1 MIDKNKLLEQFK
13 DFKVE
18 ASEKEF
24 LFEKARKQLVSWEEL
39 ELPGEI
45 LNKML
50 SMSYDEINA
59 SEDEEIINLR
69 EKIYNLVSMCD
80 AHAREKTTRNTLPQK
95 RVICQANIRQNTWI
109 PQLIKWK
116 IDKTQCTE
124 PIRRLMQYIHN
135 PANSFPIISSV
146 HREWIANSIWGYYDP
161 DSFNQQLFDFFDGLQ
176 ITIANPENKSY
187 IYTNMLYND
196 KDEWYLTTNIKG
208 LVIRDNSWYDNNSNW
223 RDDLVKEMQGGKYGI
238 MWKDTLPTNYNNGVG
253 LSLKELINQD
263 GSFLVYIVCQSVAK
277 YKANV
282 VAFSL
287 EKEYDSI
294 KEEWEKLKPCGFG
307 DDWSQYEA
315 DGRGTRRQYAKI
327 VFLMDKF
334 EAIPQDKQFN
344 YDQFVTYKGSMAA
357 QKNPVAYI
365 RIINQEEMDTNSAL
379 DNTIRIWRKKKN
391 LILQGAPGVG
401 KTYNTARLAVKL
413 ISNEQID
420 YTDDSAV
427 MTSYNSLSQD
437 HRIRFVTFHQSMDYE
452 DFVEGLRAQQVD
464 LGDGRKGI
472 NYAPKDGVF
481 KKICKDALD
490 NPDKDY
496 VLIIDEINRGN
507 ISKIFGE
514 LITLL
519 ESDKRHGQPHEL
531 SVSLPYSG
539 KDFFVP
545 SNLYILGTMNT
556 TDRSVGSLDYA
567 LRRRFAFE
575 TIHASEDVIM
585 SNKNA
590 PDDLKQK
597 EKTLFE
603 DIKKFISDSKPDMDV
618 EDLMVGHSYFMA
630 DNIDDLKIQFEYE
643 IIPLLEE
650 YVADGIIMVSKEKFD
665 SKKEEWDKLLA

>member
-1 MIDKNKLLEQFK
+1 MIDKDKLLEQFK

-24 LFEKARKQLVSWEEL
+24 LFEEARKQLVSWEEL
-39 ELPGEI
+39 VVPGEI

-59 SEDEEIINLR
+59 SEDKDVINLR

-80 AHAREKTTRNTLPQK
+80 AHAREKTTRNTLPQN

-116 IDKTQCTE
+116 IDKTQCTD

-135 PANSFPIISSV
+135 PADSFPIISSV

-161 DSFNQQLFDFFDGLQ
+161 DSFNQQLFDFFDRLQ
-176 ITIANPENKSY
+176 ITIANSENKSY

-208 LVIRDNSWYDNNSNW
+208 LVIRDNSWYDNKSNW

-253 LSLKELINQD
+253 LSLKELINKD
-263 GSFLVYIVCQSVAK
+263 GSFPVYIVCQSVAK

-294 KEEWEKLKPCGFG
+294 KEDWEKLKPYGFG

-315 DGRGTRRQYAKI
+315 DGRGTRHQYAKI

-344 YDQFVTYKGSMAA
+344 YDQFVTYKGSTAA
-357 QKNPVAYI
+357 QKNPVAYL

-379 DNTIRIWRKKKN
+379 DNTIKIWRKKKN

-420 YTDDSAV
+420 YTDDKAV
-427 MTSYNSLSQD
+427 MKSYNSLSQD

-464 LGDGRKGI
+464 LGNGRKGI
-472 NYAPKDGVF
+472 NYVPKDGAF

-490 NPDKDY
+490 NSDKDY

-531 SVSLPYSG
+531 SVNLPYSG

-575 TIHASEDVIM
+575 TIQASEDVIM

-590 PDDLKQK
+590 SEDLKQK
-597 EKTLFE
+597 EKALFE
-603 DIKKFISDSKPDMDV
+603 DVKNFISDSKPDMDI

-630 DNIDDLKIQFEYE
+630 DNINDLKIQLEYE
-643 IIPLLEE
+643 IIPLLDE

-665 SKKEEWDKLLA
+665 SKKEEWNKLLV

>member
-69 EKIYNLVSMCD
+69 EKIYNIVSMCD
-80 AHAREKTTRNTLPQK
+80 AHAREKTTRNTLPQN

-413 ISNEQID
+413 CMRKLRSDPFANIK
-420 YTDDSAV
+420 
-427 MTSYNSLSQD
+427 
-437 HRIRFVTFHQSMDYE
+437 VTPF
-452 DFVEGLRAQQVD
+452 
-464 LGDGRKGI
+464 
-472 NYAPKDGVF
+472 
-481 KKICKDALD
+481 
-490 NPDKDY
+490 
-496 VLIIDEINRGN
+496 
-507 ISKIFGE
+507 
-514 LITLL
+514 
-519 ESDKRHGQPHEL
+519 
-531 SVSLPYSG
+531 
-539 KDFFVP
+539 
-545 SNLYILGTMNT
+545 
-556 TDRSVGSLDYA
+556 
-567 LRRRFAFE
+567 
-575 TIHASEDVIM
+575 
-585 SNKNA
+585 
-590 PDDLKQK
+590 
-597 EKTLFE
+597 
-603 DIKKFISDSKPDMDV
+603 
-618 EDLMVGHSYFMA
+618 
-630 DNIDDLKIQFEYE
+630 
-643 IIPLLEE
+643 
-650 YVADGIIMVSKEKFD
+650 
-665 SKKEEWDKLLA
+665 

>member
-1 MIDKNKLLEQFK
+1 MINKDKLLEQFK
-13 DFKVE
+13 NFKVE
-18 ASEKEF
+18 ASEEDF
-24 LFEKARKQLVSWEEL
+24 LFEEARKQLVSWEKL
-39 ELPGEI
+39 DVSKEI

-50 SMSYDEINA
+50 SMSYGEINA
-59 SEDEEIINLR
+59 SGDEQIINLR

-80 AHAREKTTRNTLPQK
+80 VHAREKATRNTLPQN
-95 RVICQANIRQNTWI
+95 RVICQANIRQNKWI

-116 IDKTQCTE
+116 NDKRQCTE

-135 PANSFPIISSV
+135 PADSFPIISSV
-146 HREWIANSIWGYYDP
+146 HREWIANSIWGNYDP
-161 DSFNQQLFDFFDGLQ
+161 NTFNQKLFNFFDELQ
-176 ITIANPENKSY
+176 IKNPENRSY
-187 IYTNMLYND
+187 IYTRMLYND

-208 LVIRDNSWYDNNSNW
+208 LVIRDNSWYGNSNW
-223 RDDLVKEMQGGKYGI
+223 RDDLVTEMQGAKYGI

-253 LSLKELINQD
+253 SSLKELIDKD
-263 GSFLVYIVCQSVAK
+263 GSFPVYIVCQSVAK

-282 VAFSL
+282 VEFSL
-287 EKEYDSI
+287 KEEYDSI
-294 KEEWEKLKPCGFG
+294 KEDWGKLKPYGFG

-315 DGRGTRRQYAKI
+315 DGRGTRHQYAKI

-344 YDQFVTYKGSMAA
+344 YDHFVTYKGSTAA
-357 QKNPVAYI
+357 QKNPVAYL

-413 ISNEQID
+413 ISKKPID

-427 MTSYNSLSQD
+427 MTEYNSLSQN

-472 NYAPKDGVF
+472 NYAPKDGIF
-481 KKICKDALD
+481 KIICKDALD
-490 NPDKDY
+490 NSDKDY

-531 SVSLPYSG
+531 SVNLPYSS

-590 PDDLKQK
+590 SEDLKQK

-603 DIKKFISDSKPDMDV
+603 EIRKFICDSKPDMDV

-630 DNIDDLKIQFEYE
+630 DNIEDLKIQLEYE
-643 IIPLLEE
+643 IIPLLDE
-650 YVADGIIMVSKEKFD
+650 YVADGIIMVSKEKLD
-665 SKKEEWDKLLA
+665 TKKVEWNKLLA